1 MSLASRAWTRL
12 RAPEP
17 APPVTDALTTAA
29 PAEQD
34 IYRVLYLALRIG
46 ELLLSGGAGA
56 GDVTAAIRQVTAA
69 AGLVRCEADVTYNVI
84 VVSYLRGPLNAPVT
98 ASRVVRRYGFDG
110 TRLAR
115 VDDVVKDLVA
125 GRLDVARA
133 QQRIDD
139 VRRTSH
145 PYPRWVAT
153 AAWGG
158 LAASIVVLLGGGLLV
173 VATAFLATV
182 VIDRAN
188 RLLNAREVPFFY
200 QFALAGVV
208 ATSFAAALS
217 ALGAEVQPALVVA
230 GGLVALA
237 PGGLLVGS
245 VQDALGGFLVTAS
258 ARALEVIV
266 LTTGL
271 LTGVALGLDVSRRL
285 GVVFSVSDLDAAL
298 TQLPVRAL
306 AAATAA
312 GLFSLANYSPRRVIL
327 TSALVGGAGYALY
340 DALLVA
346 GLSRATATATGAV
359 VMGACCQLLAR
370 RLRLAALLIVVPA
383 IIPQLPGLTT
393 FSALLALGTGDPSA
407 GFALVLRAL
416 TVGLALAAGVLL
428 GQGLVSAPTDPERS
442 RLHRRRGNRL
452 L

>member
-1 MSLASRAWTRL
+1 MSVASRAWTKL

-17 APPVTDALTTAA
+17 VAATTDALAVQPA
-29 PAEQD
+29 PEQEV
-34 IYRVLYLALRIG
+34 YRVLHLALRIG
-46 ELLLSGGAGA
+46 ELLLAGGAGT
-56 GDVTAAIRQVTAA
+56 GDVTAAIREVTAA
-69 AGLVRCEADVTYNVI
+69 AGLTRCEADVTYNVI
-84 VVSYLRGPLNAPVT
+84 VVSFLRGPAHAPVT

-125 GRLDVARA
+125 GRLDVAGA
-133 QQRIDD
+133 QQRIDE
-139 VRRTSH
+139 VRRTPH

-158 LAASIVVLLGGGLLV
+158 LAASIAVLLGGGLLI

-200 QFALAGVV
+200 QYTLAGVV
-208 ATSFAAALS
+208 ATSFAAGLS
-217 ALGAEVQPALVVA
+217 ALGADVQPALVVA

-245 VQDALGGFLVTAS
+245 VQDALGGFLVTAA
-258 ARALEVIV
+258 ARALEVVV

-285 GVVFSVSDLDAAL
+285 GVVFSVDDLDAAL
-298 TQLPVRAL
+298 ARLPVRAL
-306 AAATAA
+306 AAAAAA
-312 GLFSLANYSPRRVIL
+312 GLFALANYSPRRVVV
-327 TSALVGGAGYALY
+327 TSALIGGAGFALY
-340 DALLVA
+340 DELLVA

-359 VMGACCQLLAR
+359 LMGAGCQLLAR
-370 RLRLAALLIVVPA
+370 RLHLPALLLVVPA

-393 FSALLALGTGDPSA
+393 FSALLALGTGDPST

-428 GQGLVSAPTDPERS
+428 GQGLVRPPTAPERS
-442 RLHRRRGNRL
+442 RLHRRRGHRL

>member
-1 MSLASRAWTRL
+1 MSRVSRAWTKL

-17 APPVTDALTTAA
+17 VPATTDALAVQA
-29 PAEQD
+29 PPEQD
-34 IYRVLYLALRIG
+34 IYRVLHLALRIG
-46 ELLLSGGAGA
+46 ELLLSGGAGTA
-56 GDVTAAIRQVTAA
+56 DVTAAIRQVTAA

-84 VVSYLRGPLNAPVT
+84 VVSYLRGPTFAPVT

-133 QQRIDD
+133 QQRIDV
-139 VRRTSH
+139 VRRTPH

-153 AAWGG
+153 GSWGG
-158 LAASIVVLLGGGLLV
+158 LSAAIAVLLGGNLLV
-173 VATAFLATV
+173 VATAFVATV
-182 VIDRAN
+182 VIDRLN

-200 QFALAGVV
+200 QYAVGGLV

-217 ALGAEVQPALVVA
+217 AVGASAEPSLVVA
-230 GGLVALA
+230 GGLVALL

-258 ARALEVIV
+258 ARALEVLV
-266 LTTGL
+266 LTAGL
-271 LTGVALGLDVSRRL
+271 LTGVALGLDVSQRL
-285 GVVFSVSDLDAAL
+285 GVVLSVNEIDSAL
-298 TQLPVRAL
+298 AQLPVRAL
-306 AAATAA
+306 AAAAAA
-312 GLFSLANYSPRRVIL
+312 GLFALANYSPRRVIL
-327 TSALVGGAGYALY
+327 TSALVGGAGYAFY
-340 DALLVA
+340 DALQVA
-346 GLSRATATATGAV
+346 GLSRATATAAGAV
-359 VMGACCQLLAR
+359 VMGAGCQLLAR
-370 RLRLAALLIVVPA
+370 RLGLAALLLVVPA

-393 FSALLALGTGDPSA
+393 FSALLALGTGDPST
-407 GFALVLRAL
+407 GFVLVLRAL

-428 GQGLVSAPTDPERS
+428 GQGLVSAPLVPEHS